1 MWWSSFVTTV
11 RECVHESGRAT
22 EEYSDVVASTVRET
36 NVVDVAAAAVKTV
49 GYAGFLLV
57 TVPPVALF
65 CCVCLSGS
73 KPENNNW
80 RAPQPLFGNRVIS

>member
-11 RECVHESGRAT
+11 RECVQESGRAT

-49 GYAGFLLV
+49 GYAGF
-57 TVPPVALF
+57 F
-65 CCVCLSGS
+65 CL
-73 KPENNNW
+73 
-80 RAPQPLFGNRVIS
+80 